1 MPTPEP
7 SDPADAPLSQETA
20 LQPAPPPRRKLSR
33 RASVIGTVIAVVVAA
48 GLAWLAWDLTRPEQL
63 SAVQRGPG
71 GAGGAGGAGGRA
83 GGGGG
88 PGGGAAGARGA
99 TTVGFAVA
107 EAADIPVNLEAL
119 GTVAPQATVRVRP
132 QVNGVLTQVLFTE
145 GQNVKK
151 GQLLATID
159 PRPFEMALQQAL
171 GQRMRDEAQLAA
183 ARVTLERFET
193 LLKQDSIAR
202 QEVDTQRATVNQL
215 AATVVASKAN
225 EGTARLNLSY
235 ARIVA
240 PIDGRVGLRNVD
252 VGNQVSTGD
261 TNGIAVIT
269 KMSPIDVEFAIP
281 QDHAAWLQHN
291 SGAFMEVK
299 AFDRTRTEMLDT
311 GVFASLD
318 NQIDTQTGTVRAKAR
333 FNNAR
338 QQLFP
343 SQFVNVQ
350 LQVRTIKNA
359 VVVPVAAVRQSGSG
373 EYVFV
378 LQDDRTVKLRP
389 VVRGQPV
396 GDRVQVTSGLQI
408 GEKVITEGADRLR
421 DGARVLLPGDT
432 PRAGG
437 GGGQGGGGR
446 RQRDGASA
454 PGAAASSAMPA
465 ASDAFTGASAARA
478 PGPRREAT
486 SPFGAPASMGAS
498 SGSDAQ
504 STAGTGGGNRTG
516 ELTPEER
523 AVRAAQLQKLT
534 PEERAARAAE
544 LQKLTPEEREAR
556 RQQWRAARQAA
567 SGASPAQ

>member
-1 MPTPEP
+1 MPTPP
-7 SDPADAPLSQETA
+7 SDPAEAPLSSGTA

-71 GAGGAGGAGGRA
+71 GAGGAGARA

-88 PGGGAAGARGA
+88 GAGGGAGGARGA

-119 GTVAPQATVRVRP
+119 GTVSPQATVRVRP

-159 PRPFEMALQQAL
+159 PRPFEMSLQQAV

-183 ARVTLERFET
+183 ARVTLTRFET

-215 AATVVASKAN
+215 AATVVASKAA

-291 SGAFMEVK
+291 SGSFMEVK
-299 AFDRTRTEMLDT
+299 AFDRTRTEMLDN

-437 GGGQGGGGR
+437 GQGGGGR

-454 PGAAASSAMPA
+454 PGAAAPASSAMPA

-478 PGPRREAT
+478 SGTQREAT
-486 SPFGAPASMGAS
+486 SPFVNAPASMGAS
-498 SGSDAQ
+498 SGSDGQRAGAA
-504 STAGTGGGNRTG
+504 AGTGGGRTG

-523 AVRAAQLQKLT
+523 ATRAAQLQKLT

-556 RQQWRAARQAA
+556 RQQWRAARQGA
-567 SGASPAQ
+567 SGASPGQ

>member
-1 MPTPEP
+1 
-7 SDPADAPLSQETA
+7 
-20 LQPAPPPRRKLSR
+20 
-33 RASVIGTVIAVVVAA
+33 
-48 GLAWLAWDLTRPEQL
+48 
-63 SAVQRGPG
+63 
-71 GAGGAGGAGGRA
+71 
-83 GGGGG
+83 
-88 PGGGAAGARGA
+88 
-99 TTVGFAVA
+99 
-107 EAADIPVNLEAL
+107 
-119 GTVAPQATVRVRP
+119 
-132 QVNGVLTQVLFTE
+132 
-145 GQNVKK
+145 
-151 GQLLATID
+151 
-159 PRPFEMALQQAL
+159 
-171 GQRMRDEAQLAA
+171 
-183 ARVTLERFET
+183 
-193 LLKQDSIAR
+193 
-202 QEVDTQRATVNQL
+202 
-215 AATVVASKAN
+215 
-225 EGTARLNLSY
+225 
-235 ARIVA
+235 
-240 PIDGRVGLRNVD
+240 
-252 VGNQVSTGD
+252 VSTGD

-437 GGGQGGGGR
+437 GGQGGGGR